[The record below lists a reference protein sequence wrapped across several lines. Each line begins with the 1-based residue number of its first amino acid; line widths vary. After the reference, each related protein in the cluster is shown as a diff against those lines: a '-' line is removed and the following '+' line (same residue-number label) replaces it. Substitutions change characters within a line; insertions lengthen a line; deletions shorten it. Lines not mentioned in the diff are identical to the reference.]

1 MGSSRRSFQEADESH
16 FSPAMKPSDLG
27 TVAVAMSFKDLGS
40 NGPGS
45 HESMP
50 GGVRP
55 GPEA

>member
-1 MGSSRRSFQEADESH
+1 
-16 FSPAMKPSDLG
+16 MKPSDLG